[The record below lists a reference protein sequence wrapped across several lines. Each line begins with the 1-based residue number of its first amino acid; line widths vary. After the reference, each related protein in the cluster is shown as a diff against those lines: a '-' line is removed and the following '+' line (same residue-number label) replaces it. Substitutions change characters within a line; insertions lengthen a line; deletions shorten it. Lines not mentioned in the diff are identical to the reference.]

1 MHDSI
6 PLCRKFKIHMKTDSQ
21 MTSSIRNKAESGHT
35 RVGSMVSAL
44 EDNAP
49 GENATAELTTFR
61 ILSDTI

>member
-1 MHDSI
+1 
-6 PLCRKFKIHMKTDSQ
+6 MKTDSQ